1 MQGAGCLSGAN
12 KLGKALTSGRAW
24 LFTCCS
30 YWVAVYSI
38 LSHINSVKDV
48 KAMLFLGDRFPP
60 TGHFIIF
67 TKMLS
72 SFSSTASLYQIIHAW
87 VLPTLP
93 GCFQCSLSPPPLL
106 APAVSLWLSSLAW
119 GFPLSPEGLALEYSY
134 INPGHTPALH
144 LKVSKIRGC
153 RDDKTLKCLHTD
165 THPIAGSHDS
175 LRVNHSLFI
184 LYQGQYYKK

>member
-1 MQGAGCLSGAN
+1 MLLL
-12 KLGKALTSGRAW
+12 LG
-24 LFTCCS
+24 
-30 YWVAVYSI
+30 I
-38 LSHINSVKDV
+38 LSHINSVKDA

-72 SFSSTASLYQIIHAW
+72 SFSSPASLYQIIHAHLARLLSM
-87 VLPTLP
+87 LPQSPSSSGTSCKSLAIISSL
-93 GCFQCSLSPPPLL
+93 GLSPQPQRPCLRIQL
-106 APAVSLWLSSLAW
+106 HKSRTHSSSSL
-119 GFPLSPEGLALEYSY
+119 EGY
-134 INPGHTPALH
+134 
-144 LKVSKIRGC
+144 SKIRGC

-184 LYQGQYYKK
+184 LYQGQHYKKQNCLT

>member
-12 KLGKALTSGRAW
+12 KLGKAHTSGKAW

-38 LSHINSVKDV
+38 LFHINSVKDA
-48 KAMLFLGDRFPP
+48 KAMLFLGERFPP

-72 SFSSTASLYQIIHAW
+72 SFSSPASLYQIIHAR

-144 LKVSKIRGC
+144 LKDTLWSEVQGWQDTEMSAHWHTSYC
-153 RDDKTLKCLHTD
+153 R
-165 THPIAGSHDS
+165 
-175 LRVNHSLFI
+175 
-184 LYQGQYYKK
+184 